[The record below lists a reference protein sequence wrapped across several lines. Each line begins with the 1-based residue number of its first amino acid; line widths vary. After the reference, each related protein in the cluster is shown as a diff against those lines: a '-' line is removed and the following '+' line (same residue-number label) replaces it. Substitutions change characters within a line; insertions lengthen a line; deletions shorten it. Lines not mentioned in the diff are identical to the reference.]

1 MMRKLLGSIARR
13 TLPKPVLAAYRNH
26 REARR
31 STEDVFTRIYSH
43 NEWGGQP
50 GEFYSGSG
58 SAYTAVSVPY
68 VANLLREL
76 ADLKAERLRMVDLG
90 CGDFRIG
97 RQLAPACAAYV
108 GVDIVHPLV
117 SYNHSTFGS
126 ETVSF
131 VHANIIEDPL
141 PPGDICVVR
150 QVLQHLSNAQILAV
164 LPKLK
169 QYRCCFITEH
179 YPSDSRFRATNLDK
193 THGRDIRLTQ
203 GSGVY
208 LDAPPFNI
216 PTTHL
221 RLLFELAGPID
232 LGNGDAGFIRTY
244 SYSQPDEP
252 ERPGFG

>member
-1 MMRKLLGSIARR
+1 MLRKLLGSIARR

-26 REARR
+26 RAARR
-31 STEDVFTRIYSH
+31 STEDVFTQIYSR
-43 NEWGGQP
+43 NEWGGRP

-58 SAYTAVSVPY
+58 TAYTVVAAPY
-68 VANLLREL
+68 VANLVREL
-76 ADLKAERLRMVDLG
+76 TNLQAERLRVVDLG

-117 SYNHSTFGS
+117 SYNQRMFGS

-164 LPKLK
+164 LPKLN
-169 QYRCCFITEH
+169 QYRWCFITEH
-179 YPSDSRFRATNLDK
+179 HPSDSRFLAANLDK
-193 THGRDIRLTQ
+193 THGRDIRLTE

-216 PTTHL
+216 PRAHL
-221 RLLFELAGPID
+221 RLLFELAGPLD
-232 LGNGDAGFIRTY
+232 LGNGDAGIIRTY
-244 SYSQPDEP
+244 LYSPT
-252 ERPGFG
+252 G

>member
-1 MMRKLLGSIARR
+1 MLRKLLGSIARR

-26 REARR
+26 RAARR
-31 STEDVFTRIYSH
+31 STEDVFTQIYSR
-43 NEWGGQP
+43 NEWGGRP

-58 SAYTAVSVPY
+58 TAYTVVAAPY
-68 VANLLREL
+68 VANLVREL
-76 ADLKAERLRMVDLG
+76 TNLQAERLRVVDLG

-117 SYNHSTFGS
+117 SYNQRMFGS

-164 LPKLK
+164 LPKLN
-169 QYRCCFITEH
+169 QYRWCFITEH
-179 YPSDSRFRATNLDK
+179 HPSDSRFLAANLDK
-193 THGRDIRLTQ
+193 THGRDIRLTE

-216 PTTHL
+216 PQAHL
-221 RLLFELAGPID
+221 RLLFELAGPLD
-232 LGNGDAGFIRTY
+232 LGNGDAGIIRTY
-244 SYSQPDEP
+244 LYSPT
-252 ERPGFG
+252 G